1 MGACFRLRGGAAGQ
15 SHRLC
20 LPETVILPRRYFA
33 PQRSHTEK
41 RRLDGWRAGK
51 VTARLLCAKAAHRKG
66 YGKASLHKG
75 DAEKGGE
82 QRTLSTGTSCAKESH
97 RKAQARWM
105 IHRKGYGK
113 ASLRKSG
120 VKKGGRATYAV
131 YRHFMR
137 KGVTQKNAG

>member
-1 MGACFRLRGGAAGQ
+1 MGACFRLKGCRRAKSPAVLAGD
-15 SHRLC
+15 
-20 LPETVILPRRYFA
+20 FA
-33 PQRSHTEK
+33 PAIFCAAKAAHR
-41 RRLDGWRAGK
+41 K
-51 VTARLLCAKAAHRKG
+51 VTARLLCAKAAHR
-66 YGKASLHKG
+66 
-75 DAEKGGE
+75 KGGE